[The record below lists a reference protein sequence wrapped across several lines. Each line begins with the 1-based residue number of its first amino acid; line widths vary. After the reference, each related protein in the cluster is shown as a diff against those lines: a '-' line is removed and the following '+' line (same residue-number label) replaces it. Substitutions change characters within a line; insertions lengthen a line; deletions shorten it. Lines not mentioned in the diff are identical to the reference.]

1 MTLNK
6 AQGKTFSRGLLLL
19 TRDVFAHG
27 QLYVG
32 LTRFGAASDVA
43 VLVSPERRID
53 WRAVVLNVVSSS
65 LAQPVYQEFASL
77 RPPLGGRTRLVY
89 INIFLNFSCWFHT
102 APIGFNGKPIANT
115 VCMYATYAYANLFE
129 IQKQSACG
137 AVYSTWSKHLIWQ
150 ISKWLLFHKK
160 KCYWF
165 LIQILRV

>member
-53 WRAVVLNVVSSS
+53 GRAVVLNVVSSS
-65 LAQPVYQEFASL
+65 LAQPVYQA
-77 RPPLGGRTRLVY
+77 GLVILQY
-89 INIFLNFSCWFHT
+89 CNYCNKYC
-102 APIGFNGKPIANT
+102 NT
-115 VCMYATYAYANLFE
+115 F
-129 IQKQSACG
+129 
-137 AVYSTWSKHLIWQ
+137 
-150 ISKWLLFHKK
+150 
-160 KCYWF
+160 
-165 LIQILRV
+165 

>member
-53 WRAVVLNVVSSS
+53 YRWTGCRAQRGVIISCPTCLPRVCFI
-65 LAQPVYQEFASL
+65 AT
-77 RPPLGGRTRLVY
+77 GGRTRLV
-89 INIFLNFSCWFHT
+89 
-102 APIGFNGKPIANT
+102 
-115 VCMYATYAYANLFE
+115 
-129 IQKQSACG
+129 
-137 AVYSTWSKHLIWQ
+137 
-150 ISKWLLFHKK
+150 
-160 KCYWF
+160 
-165 LIQILRV
+165 

>member
-53 WRAVVLNVVSSS
+53 GRAVVLNVVSSS
-65 LAQPVYQEFASL
+65 LVQPVYQEFASL
-77 RPPLGGRTRLVY
+77 RPG
-89 INIFLNFSCWFHT
+89 I
-102 APIGFNGKPIANT
+102 
-115 VCMYATYAYANLFE
+115 
-129 IQKQSACG
+129 SACT
-137 AVYSTWSKHLIWQ
+137 VSNTTWQRLNAITVFITYDLNIQGGSK
-150 ISKWLLFHKK
+150 SKDVVSIVRIFKTLMIV
-160 KCYWF
+160 WF
-165 LIQILRV
+165 LLTKNK

>member
-53 WRAVVLNVVSSS
+53 GRAVVLNVVSSS
-65 LAQPVYQEFASL
+65 LAQPVYQEFDSL
-77 RPPLGGRTRLVY
+77 RPATAALDLLRLNGNGTP
-89 INIFLNFSCWFHT
+89 IIHSLEHKLN
-102 APIGFNGKPIANT
+102 K
-115 VCMYATYAYANLFE
+115 
-129 IQKQSACG
+129 
-137 AVYSTWSKHLIWQ
+137 LIK
-150 ISKWLLFHKK
+150 IRK
-160 KCYWF
+160 
-165 LIQILRV
+165 

>member
-32 LTRFGAASDVA
+32 HTRFGAASDVA

-53 WRAVVLNVVSSS
+53 GRAVVLNVVSS

-77 RPPLGGRTRLVY
+77 RPA
-89 INIFLNFSCWFHT
+89 T
-102 APIGFNGKPIANT
+102 A
-115 VCMYATYAYANLFE
+115 V
-129 IQKQSACG
+129 SH
-137 AVYSTWSKHLIWQ
+137 ST
-150 ISKWLLFHKK
+150 
-160 KCYWF
+160 CY
-165 LIQILRV
+165 L